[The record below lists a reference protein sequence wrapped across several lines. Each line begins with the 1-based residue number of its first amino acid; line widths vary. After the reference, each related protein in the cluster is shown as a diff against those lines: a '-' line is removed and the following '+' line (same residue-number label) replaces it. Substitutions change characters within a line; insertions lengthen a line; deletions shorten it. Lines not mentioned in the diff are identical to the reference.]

1 MFNFGHN
8 DAPATGEIAT
18 PTVADKMFVNSCHLG
33 NKIPSDEVAV

>member
-18 PTVADKMFVNSCHLG
+18 PTVADKMVVDSCHFRS
-33 NKIPSDEVAV
+33 KIPSDEVAV